1 MEVGMAFDKV
11 AELVAEQL
19 GIDKKNITMD
29 SNIIEDL
36 GADSLDVIEML
47 MTLEDEYGITIPD
60 EKINQIKTVGQIVE
74 LTAGYNSVIIIGW
87 FHPMVVWKKSL
98 FSDKTANFLYIFI
111 CKPSLKDNGHKYM
124 GPGIPHQ

>member
-1 MEVGMAFDKV
+1 MAFDKV

-74 LTAGYNSVIIIGW
+74 LIE
-87 FHPMVVWKKSL
+87 KK
-98 FSDKTANFLYIFI
+98 
-111 CKPSLKDNGHKYM
+111 
-124 GPGIPHQ
+124 

>member
-1 MEVGMAFDKV
+1 MEVDMIFEKV
-11 AELVAEQL
+11 ADLVAEQL
-19 GIDKKNITMD
+19 GIDKKNVKLE

-74 LTAGYNSVIIIGW
+74 LIEESKN
-87 FHPMVVWKKSL
+87 
-98 FSDKTANFLYIFI
+98 
-111 CKPSLKDNGHKYM
+111 
-124 GPGIPHQ
+124 